1 LGENKPD
8 CRGDQNSSSGIIIRG
23 RANTAALAETLRNG
37 SAAAAAAGKGEDRI
51 SLFWRIFGGTLLSIA
66 ALVVVTVYQQFS
78 NSLFEIRND
87 MTRLNESR
95 ADLIK
100 KDEFNTRMTSVWN
113 SMKDFQTTTTAVTG
127 MRERSALLEQQLK
140 TAEDER
146 KELTRQLQQ
155 LRERLAAV
163 EGRVKGKS
171 GDSGD

>member
-1 LGENKPD
+1 LSENRPN
-8 CRGDQNSSSGIIIRG
+8 CRDDQTSSSGIMMRG
-23 RANTAALAETLRNG
+23 RTSTGVMAETLRNG
-37 SAAAAAAGKGEDRI
+37 SAAAAKGEDRI

-78 NSLFEIRND
+78 NSLFEMRND
-87 MTRLNESR
+87 MIRLNESR

-100 KDEFNTRMTSVWN
+100 KDEFNTRMSSVWS
-113 SMKDFQTTTTAVTG
+113 SMKDLQATTSAVSG

-140 TAEDER
+140 VAEDER

-155 LRERLAAV
+155 LRERLAV
-163 EGRVKGKS
+163 IEGRVKAKS